1 MAIDT
6 TCQSCG
12 KHLRVADEY
21 AGQQAQCPNCHALY
35 TVPPRSVGMALTL
48 AAPGEYPDSWQM
60 KTPEGLVYGPVTKL
74 EHDHWC
80 TQGRNTPRCQLLP
93 ERRDNWMWAAVV
105 YPELHQSE
113 DTMKPVG
120 SMSPVT
126 AYAPMPI
133 APGSIYYPK
142 AHRGMLILVLAL
154 LGYVSFCFVVSA
166 VALILGW
173 QDLSEMK
180 TGRMD
185 PEGRMLTLIGLIL
198 AGIWV
203 VVNVGYIGI
212 VILGLAGVFG

>member
-1 MAIDT
+1 MAIDS

-12 KHLRVADEY
+12 KHLRVADEH
-21 AGQQAQCPNCHALY
+21 AGQQAQCPSCHALY

-74 EHDHWC
+74 DLDHWC
-80 TQGRNTPRCQLLP
+80 RQGRITPRCQLLQ
-93 ERRDNWMWAAVV
+93 ERRDNWMWAAEV
-105 YPELHQSE
+105 YPELHPAE
-113 DTMKPVG
+113 VMTPIG
-120 SMSPVT
+120 PAAPVT

-133 APGSIYYPK
+133 VPGSIFYPK

-154 LGYVSFCFVVSA
+154 LGYVSFCFVVSI

-180 TGRMD
+180 AGKMD
-185 PEGRMLTLIGLIL
+185 PEGRMLTLIGVIL
-198 AGIWV
+198 AGVWIAV
-203 VVNVGYIGI
+203 TLGYIGFW
-212 VILGLAGVFG
+212 LLALMGVFG